1 MLKYVYF
8 PINGNPILTY
18 VRYCGAVENL
28 FSWKISMAV
37 GNCGLKIYFGRMPL
51 VEYYSNYRINSDFNG
66 GRRTEHTEQF
76 NGPKE

>member
-1 MLKYVYF
+1 
-8 PINGNPILTY
+8 
-18 VRYCGAVENL
+18 
-28 FSWKISMAV
+28 MAV

-51 VEYYSNYRINSDFNG
+51 AEYYSNYRINSDFNG